1 MDKIR
6 ILQLGEE
13 DWKER
18 YILPGHVQL
27 DYVKE
32 LKELPEK
39 PYDMVF
45 LDRDPSEEE
54 TGLLYR
60 AVRAYTMFVTDR
72 VDRRGRSKWLCLSRG
87 AQYIAADDIQ
97 RFLTEESRYYF
108 PRPYGEKFSLKDV
121 AVAQGFR
128 GKVKW
133 NGNRNILLEDDFGED
148 FRQAAYWR
156 YNSPSPRGEAADF
169 WLEYDRDTSVRI
181 RLVFTL
187 FVPGSVSD
195 ILEQR
200 VFEEEDLE
208 QVIRFES
215 SKGDGTLFVS
225 VQAKGSGRLWL
236 TALHRRISRGSHGY
250 FLPGGERYVTS
261 RREEAFCY
269 FEPGD
274 LKPPL
279 NVYFS
284 GYKTLQG
291 FEGYYMMKNLGCPFL
306 LLAEPRLEGGSF
318 YMGSEEYEQIYPN
331 VIREYMQVLG
341 FTQEQVIMSGL
352 SMGTFGALYYGCDIE
367 PYAMVVGKPLVSI
380 GNVAANEKYL
390 RPGGFPT
397 SLDVLHFQCGGMG
410 EEDIRRLNEKFW
422 NKFDR
427 ADWRKSR
434 FAVAY
439 MIEDD
444 YDADAYE
451 TLLLH
456 LNSGGVQ
463 AYGKG
468 LHGRHNDNTPG
479 IVDWFAGQYK
489 KILQEDFG
497 RRMDR

>member
-108 PRPYGEKFSLKDV
+108 PRPYGE
-121 AVAQGFR
+121 
-128 GKVKW
+128 
-133 NGNRNILLEDDFGED
+133 N
-148 FRQAAYWR
+148 
-156 YNSPSPRGEAADF
+156 
-169 WLEYDRDTSVRI
+169 DRDTSVRI

-236 TALHRRISRGSHGY
+236 TALHRRISRGSHGC

>member
-1 MDKIR
+1 MQ
-6 ILQLGEE
+6 ILTGAEIVVE
-13 DWKER
+13 C
-18 YILPGHVQL
+18 
-27 DYVKE
+27 
-32 LKELPEK
+32 LKEQGVDTVFGYPGGSILNI
-39 PYDMVF
+39 YDA
-45 LDRDPSEEE
+45 
-54 TGLLYR
+54 LYKHQDEI
-60 AVRAYTMFVTDR
+60 THILT
-72 VDRRGRSKWLCLSRG
+72 SHEQG
-87 AQYIAADDIQ
+87 ASHAADGYARATGKVGVCLATSGPGATNLVTGIATAYMDSIPMVAITCNVGVSLLGKDSFQEIDITGVTMPITKYNFIVKDITKLAGVI
-97 RFLTEESRYYF
+97 RRAFAIARSG
-108 PRPYGEKFSLKDV
+108 RPGPVLVDITKDV
-121 AVAQGFR
+121 TS
-128 GKVKW
+128 
-133 NGNRNILLEDDFGED
+133 NSYDYEYLEPEPMV
-148 FRQAAYWR
+148 RQA
-156 YNSPSPRGEAADF
+156 
-169 WLEYDRDTSVRI
+169 DTI
-181 RLVFTL
+181 
-187 FVPGSVSD
+187 
-195 ILEQR
+195 
-200 VFEEEDLE
+200 EEEDLE

-261 RREEAFCY
+261 RREEAFSY

-291 FEGYYMMKNLGCPFL
+291 FEGYYMMKNMGCPFL
-306 LLAEPRLEGGSF
+306 LLSEPRLEGGSF

-410 EEDIRRLNEKFW
+410 EEDVRRLNEKFW

-479 IVDWFAGQYK
+479 IVDWFVGQYK